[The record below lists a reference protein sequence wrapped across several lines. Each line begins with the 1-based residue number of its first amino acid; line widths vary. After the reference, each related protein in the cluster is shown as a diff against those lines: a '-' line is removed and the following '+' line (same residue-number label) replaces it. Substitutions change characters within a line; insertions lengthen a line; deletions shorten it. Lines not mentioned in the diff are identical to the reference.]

1 MSSGI
6 FRLLHFVSANRE
18 RYQDTYD
25 GTSTPPYEPTILLIV
40 AGGTICMQDSKD
52 GLVTSKLFLDQIL
65 SPRPLFNDGSTV
77 PTQRITD
84 EHGVERDA
92 PTLKLPR
99 DRSGANVR
107 CTVLE
112 FDPLLDSSTAH
123 SPTWNQLTRT
133 IRSNESHFD
142 AFVICHGTD
151 TLAYTSAALSF
162 SLMPNLEKSVILT
175 GAQRSM
181 FFADSD
187 GSDNLLGSIVLA
199 SHLKVPEVCVY
210 FGHKLL
216 RGTRITKISASS
228 YSGFESPNAGP
239 LATVTETG
247 ITIHYDNLLHPA
259 EEHLQKTTK
268 RVLEVDSSAVV
279 VVKIFPGISPELID
293 AMLLLPRVRGVV
305 LETFG
310 AGNIPLSIIPALEA
324 AVARGI
330 VIVNVTQC
338 LHGSVS
344 NAYEPAKKLV
354 EAGIM
359 LGHDMTTEAAYT
371 KLAFLLAEGLDT
383 KEVARKISENIRG
396 ELTPPQPVQAKKGP
410 LSIAQLPIRYE
421 RTVEGRFSPEWGSRP
436 ASRPGSR
443 PSSRPSSRPGFRTGY
458 AT

>member
-6 FRLLHFVSANRE
+6 YRLLSFVSANRNSYLSQRGME
-18 RYQDTYD
+18 SQECQAV
-25 GTSTPPYEPTILLIV
+25 YEPSVLLIV
-40 AGGTICMQDSKD
+40 AGGTICMQDSED
-52 GLVTSKLFLDQIL
+52 GLVTSKLFLDSCL
-65 SPRPLFNDGSTV
+65 APKPLFNDGTPI
-77 PTQRITD
+77 PTSPVID
-84 EHGVERDA
+84 EHGIPREA
-92 PTLKLPR
+92 PSLRLPR
-99 DRSGANVR
+99 DRNGANVR

-112 FDPLLDSSTAH
+112 FNPLLDSSTAH
-123 SPTWNQLTRT
+123 SPTWNQLART
-133 IRSNESHFD
+133 VSSNEANYD

-162 SLMPNLEKSVILT
+162 MLMPSLEKTVVLT

-199 SHLKVPEVCVY
+199 SHLKIPEVCVY

-239 LATVTETG
+239 LATVSETG
-247 ITIHYDNLLHPA
+247 IVVHWDNLQHP
-259 EEHLQKTTK
+259 EESVIAKAK
-268 RVLEVDSSAVV
+268 ERKAIVEIDSSKVV
-279 VVKIFPGISPELID
+279 VLKVYPGITPSVVEAILSPQHIQG
-293 AMLLLPRVRGVV
+293 AV

-310 AGNIPLSIIPALEA
+310 AGNLPLDILPALSK
-324 AVARGI
+324 AVQRGV

-344 NAYEPAKKLV
+344 DAYEPARKLV

-359 LGHDMTTEAAYT
+359 LGYDMTSEAAYT
-371 KLAFLLAEGLDT
+371 KMVYLLAC
-383 KEVARKISENIRG
+383 KELSSGEVSKQMSSNIRG
-396 ELTPPQPVQAKKGP
+396 ELTPPQAPVSGGP

-421 RTVEGRFSPEWGSRP
+421 RTMPSHLSFDFGSHQ
-436 ASRPGSR
+436 ASRL
-443 PSSRPSSRPGFRTGY
+443 
-458 AT
+458 